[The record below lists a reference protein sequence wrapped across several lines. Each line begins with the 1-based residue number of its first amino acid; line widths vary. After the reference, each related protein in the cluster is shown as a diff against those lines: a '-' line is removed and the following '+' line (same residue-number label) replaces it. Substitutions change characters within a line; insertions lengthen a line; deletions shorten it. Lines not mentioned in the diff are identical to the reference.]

1 MGPGSSPV
9 GWTCRC
15 KPTWWDPN
23 RGSSWGGSGW
33 FIAKLVINQCSMLS
47 WGCYIFCKPVCAY
60 NIIIYIY
67 IYYCCCRVWN
77 IILYVHAHM
86 YGSIKTTPPA
96 AQVYPTTCAQF
107 KNMLDQLGFNYWPPA
122 IRGMLTPTPPT
133 LRQTMRNKGMH
144 ALWNTASSAAEAA
157 SRHGYHML
165 SHLSIIL
172 S

>member
-67 IYYCCCRVWN
+67 YCCCRVWN

-86 YGSIKTTPPA
+86 YVQSKLPRQQLKCIPQHAHNSKTCWINWVSTIDHLPSGGCWPQHPLLYGKPCATRGCTPFETPLRLLLRLL
-96 AQVYPTTCAQF
+96 VDMVITC
-107 KNMLDQLGFNYWPPA
+107 
-122 IRGMLTPTPPT
+122 
-133 LRQTMRNKGMH
+133 
-144 ALWNTASSAAEAA
+144 
-157 SRHGYHML
+157 YH
-165 SHLSIIL
+165 ICQ
-172 S
+172 

>member
-67 IYYCCCRVWN
+67 IIVVAVYETLYYMCMHICMFNQNYPASSSSVSHNMRTIQKHV
-77 IILYVHAHM
+77 
-86 YGSIKTTPPA
+86 GSIGF
-96 AQVYPTTCAQF
+96 QLLTTCHPGDVDPNTPYSTANHAQQGDARPLKHRF
-107 KNMLDQLGFNYWPPA
+107 VCCWGC
-122 IRGMLTPTPPT
+122 
-133 LRQTMRNKGMH
+133 
-144 ALWNTASSAAEAA
+144 
-157 SRHGYHML
+157 
-165 SHLSIIL
+165 
-172 S
+172 